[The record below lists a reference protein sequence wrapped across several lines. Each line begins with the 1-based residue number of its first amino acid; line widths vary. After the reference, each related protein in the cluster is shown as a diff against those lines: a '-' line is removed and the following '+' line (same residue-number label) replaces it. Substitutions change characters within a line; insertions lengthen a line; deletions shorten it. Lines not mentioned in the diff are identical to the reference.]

1 MRKTKEVKKD
11 EKGITLIVLVITI
24 IVLLILASVSIAM
37 LTSNNGILTQ
47 SKLAKTTT
55 ENKTAEEKVQ
65 LAAVGAMANNKLEL
79 TVDELE
85 KELKNYK
92 GTVEGNTFP
101 IVAIVDGKKFKVDSE
116 GKVEPIEKE
125 ENIQPGQ
132 FVNKTQKDNYKDSEN
147 NTATIP
153 GGFTV
158 SKISEEQK
166 VSTGLVIYDIPKD
179 EIENVDWTT
188 KNEDGAYNVQTLYN
202 QFVWIP
208 VATEADYQRNL
219 KYPCFSNDLYGYLET
234 TPENIISTDNGYLPS
249 VLQPTADDEK
259 SYETAER
266 NAVLKYNG
274 FYIARYEAGNEN
286 GIVVSKQNADI
297 YAYRTEEVYKSLGKT
312 MYDKENL
319 YVKSAMCS
327 GIQWDIA
334 MNFIDKKIDGTGEKI
349 FDVRQSDI
357 SRHKG
362 IEADVEKSGK
372 NINDKVQNIYDLEGN
387 CWEYVVEKNNNSNI
401 FNYIHRRWRI

>member
-1 MRKTKEVKKD
+1 MFLKNYFGREETKSVTKELVGSILEEEITEIDLEQNPILEKNIKD
-11 EKGITLIVLVITI
+11 EKI
-24 IVLLILASVSIAM
+24 
-37 LTSNNGILTQ
+37 GILTQ

-65 LAAVGAMANNKLEL
+65 LAVVGAMANNKLGL

-92 GTVEGNTFP
+92 GTIEGNNFP
-101 IVAIVDGKKFKVDSE
+101 ILAIVDGKKFKVDSE

-158 SKISEEQK
+158 SKIDGEQNI
-166 VSTGLVIYDIPKD
+166 STGLVIYDIPED

-208 VATEADYQRNL
+208 VVTEGDYQRNFD
-219 KYPCFSNDLYGYLET
+219 YPSFYDNDT
-234 TPENIISTDNGYLPS
+234 NSTPEDSTYTDIDYLPES
-249 VLQPTADDEK
+249 IQTITNDATNNEK
-259 SYETAER
+259 AER

-274 FYIARYEAGNEN
+274 FYIARYEAGNDN
-286 GIVVSKQNADI
+286 YKIVK
-297 YAYRTEEVYKSLGKT
+297 
-312 MYDKENL
+312 
-319 YVKSAMCS
+319 
-327 GIQWDIA
+327 
-334 MNFIDKKIDGTGEKI
+334 
-349 FDVRQSDI
+349 
-357 SRHKG
+357 
-362 IEADVEKSGK
+362 
-372 NINDKVQNIYDLEGN
+372 
-387 CWEYVVEKNNNSNI
+387 
-401 FNYIHRRWRI
+401 